1 MSVKEGGKGRHLPGL
16 SDDILASI
24 LSFLP
29 WYEVLRLRIVCQKW
43 NTLLR
48 TTGFRR
54 KWRGRNSHQAP
65 LCFTQFAK
73 EHGISIYN
81 PDNNRWQLCVMNFPS
96 FYTFTL
102 DDGTSFTATDVRLMG
117 AAEGLMLLQVLVP
130 QGLVYGEYDE
140 PKNTH
145 RARCMKYLLFIM
157 NPVDASFKKQVPLLP
172 QLRHYDTS
180 RPMGLV
186 WNESSHS
193 HRIIVH
199 HHPQSP
205 DYTSIQEW
213 DGPKLSTFYSYDV
226 QSNEWDQVAKWPKE
240 RLEILQDPLLTEGG
254 FFCLGSNPFSG
265 LPPRFR
271 VYSQDTS
278 SRDETGCSPAD
289 PAESSSS
296 SSVPFLVTDEKLHP
310 SPPHPIFFPTLLHR
324 QKEIL
329 VAGGRIGSH
338 PWSDDEFPPLQ
349 GLREF
354 CVWKLSTPAVALNAS
369 EEAEDDEKDSRVE
382 GRTSRKKWVEICR
395 MPDHILES
403 LNANRLNEQFYCAV
417 DRDFLCVASSRRNGA
432 MFDMLNN
439 SWSIF
444 PPCERESLSN
454 TAVDGQDFI
463 LMMLDMQMLDLY
475 ICEPRIDVI
484 L

>member
-130 QGLVYGEYDE
+130 QGLVY
-140 PKNTH
+140 
-145 RARCMKYLLFIM
+145 
-157 NPVDASFKKQVPLLP
+157 
-172 QLRHYDTS
+172 
-180 RPMGLV
+180 
-186 WNESSHS
+186 
-193 HRIIVH
+193 VH